1 MIANRESASIL
12 EGFCEAWLRLFGPP
26 ETGLSDQEGGLIP
39 DDIGQWFSNKGI
51 QFEFRARNQHCSIC
65 SMVERHNEL
74 LRRQLPVTEDQ
85 ANTEGLG
92 TSFRMLLAE
101 SLFAKNAL
109 FQVGNSTPCEALF
122 GRVPPLLAVTS
133 EETGEPLTDRD
144 AARLRQIA
152 INSMI
157 QATAEQKAKLA
168 ATTKTRRAG
177 ELLGLKC
184 GDWWISSESQQ
195 PKTCMAGVDQPR
207 WSTSP
212 AFRMGWCM

>member
-1 MIANRESASIL
+1 MTLLEAAGVSRDVLVLVPSIVDTCAICRNWQRTGPKTVTSMRVPDTFNKEVQIDLLFYKTYVIFHAIDACIRWSSAVVIANRESASIL

-26 ETGLSDQEGGLIP
+26 ETVLSDQEGGSIP

-51 QFEFRARNQHCSIC
+51 QFEFRARNQHC

-109 FQVGNSTPCEALF
+109 FKLETQHLMKHF
-122 GRVPPLLAVTS
+122 LAVC
-133 EETGEPLTDRD
+133 LLC
-144 AARLRQIA
+144 LR
-152 INSMI
+152 
-157 QATAEQKAKLA
+157 
-168 ATTKTRRAG
+168 
-177 ELLGLKC
+177 
-184 GDWWISSESQQ
+184 
-195 PKTCMAGVDQPR
+195 
-207 WSTSP
+207 
-212 AFRMGWCM
+212 